1 MLSRVDVQSSFAA
14 PTTTVTNSSSNS
26 RSTKYYKGIKPIVSS
41 PSKPAQQ
48 AWAICD
54 PQARMASNEAQ
65 SSRQSSVSRGLKCK
79 TEPDLLGGSRT
90 RCRET
95 SSSGGWPGLI
105 PLLLEID
112 PTSQAKRAGER
123 VYSAT
128 MDYCLAKYGW
138 KR

>member
-1 MLSRVDVQSSFAA
+1 MRPILSN
-14 PTTTVTNSSSNS
+14 P
-26 RSTKYYKGIKPIVSS
+26 STS
-41 PSKPAQQ
+41 AEQ

-54 PQARMASNEAQ
+54 PQARIASNEAQ
-65 SSRQSSVSRGLKCK
+65 SSRQGSVSSGFKCK
-79 TEPDLLGGSRT
+79 TEPDFLGGSRT

-112 PTSQAKRAGER
+112 PASQAKRTGER
-123 VYSAT
+123 AYSAT

>member
-1 MLSRVDVQSSFAA
+1 MK
-14 PTTTVTNSSSNS
+14 T
-26 RSTKYYKGIKPIVSS
+26 IVSN

-48 AWAICD
+48 AWAISD
-54 PQARMASNEAQ
+54 PQARIASNEAQ
-65 SSRQSSVSRGLKCK
+65 SGSQGSGSRGLKCR
-79 TEPDLLGGSRT
+79 TEPDFLGGSRT

-112 PTSQAKRAGER
+112 PASKAKRAGER
-123 VYSAT
+123 AYSAT
-128 MDYCLAKYGW
+128 MDYCLANYGW